1 MSKLKELDN
10 KAEGKGSLFVT
21 IWQFV
26 KFIVVSL
33 AAFAIQFGL
42 PMIIELFMSD
52 EFLAKEFS
60 FLGGLFASSSKE
72 VDGVLIVS
80 GLGIFLASTISNIL
94 AQIVAF
100 FINKEKT
107 FNSSKSI
114 SKTLPIYLAFIVGL
128 IIFSAWLTPTI
139 TGLFMGFGLAPEPA
153 SGIGGAICGMIQ
165 FFVLFPVEKILFSE
179 KKKKEN

>member
-1 MSKLKELDN
+1 MGKLKEIDN

-52 EFLAKEFS
+52 ELLFRYFS
-60 FLGGLFASSSKE
+60 WFGGLFEAE
-72 VDGVLIVS
+72 VNNEGIVVS
-80 GLGIFLASTISNIL
+80 GLGIFLASTISNII

-107 FNSSKSI
+107 FNSSKSV
-114 SKTLPIYLAFIVGL
+114 SKTLPIYLAFIIGL

-139 TGLFMGFGLAPEPA
+139 TGLFIGFGLPAEAA
-153 SGIGGAICGMIQ
+153 SGIGGALCGMIQ

-179 KKKKEN
+179 KKKKNK

>member
-1 MSKLKELDN
+1 MGKLKEIDN

-52 EFLAKEFS
+52 ELLFQHFS
-60 FLGGLFASSSKE
+60 WFGGLFEAE
-72 VDGVLIVS
+72 VNNEGIVVS
-80 GLGIFLASTISNIL
+80 GLGIFLASTISNII

-107 FNSSKSI
+107 FNSSKSV
-114 SKTLPIYLAFIVGL
+114 SKTLPIYLAFIIGL

-139 TGLFMGFGLAPEPA
+139 TGLFIGFGLSAEVA
-153 SGIGGAICGMIQ
+153 SGIGGALCGMIQ

-179 KKKKEN
+179 KKKKNK